1 MPVALDFFVH
11 HAYLILFAWIALEQ
25 IGLPIPSVPLLLTAG
40 TLSAT
45 HQVSLPLVLT
55 TSVAACLV
63 SDSIW
68 YLMGV
73 RHGGVMVR
81 VVCKL
86 SFESAAC
93 VRRTGDFFQ
102 RWGARALLL
111 AKFIPGLGAVAAP
124 IAGQSRMPYM
134 HFLAFD
140 AAGALL
146 WSLTGTLIGRFFGD
160 VLKRHPGALAEVGHS
175 AGALFVLL
183 LLSFFCYRIYRQR
196 AFLRQIRGAKIEPEE
211 LKSKLDAGEEIYIV
225 DLRHPLDYLPDPRRL
240 PGAVLF
246 KPDTLVADGERIPRD
261 RDVVLYCTCPSDATS
276 ARTALRLRSLG
287 IYRVRPLHGGYD
299 GWKNL
304 GYPLEPMEQQQTVA

>member
-1 MPVALDFFVH
+1 MPVAIDFFVQ
-11 HAYLILFAWIALEQ
+11 HAYLILFGWIAAEQ

-40 TLSAT
+40 TLTAT
-45 HQVSLPLVLT
+45 HQVSLPLVLL
-55 TSVAACLV
+55 SAVVACLI

-68 YLMGV
+68 YFMGA
-73 RHGGVMVR
+73 RYGGTIVR

-102 RWGARALLL
+102 HYGSRALLL

-124 IAGQSRMPYM
+124 IAGQSKMPYAT
-134 HFLAFD
+134 FITFD

-146 WSLTGTLIGRFFGD
+146 WSLSATLVGRFFGD
-160 VLKRHPGALAEVGHS
+160 YLKHHPNALGQVGHS
-175 AGALFVLL
+175 AGLLFVLL
-183 LLSFFCYRIYRQR
+183 LLGFFCYRVYRQR

-211 LKSKLDAGEEIYIV
+211 LKTMLDSGEDVYII

-246 KPDTLVADGERIPRD
+246 KPDTLVAEGDRIPRD
-261 RDVVLYCTCPSDATS
+261 RDIVLYCTCPSDATS

-299 GWKNL
+299 GWKKL
-304 GYPLEPMEQQQTVA
+304 GYPLEPMEQRTVA